1 MPLLTGPRVGASSVT
16 FEVADPDHAYRS
28 VRLWQEVRVPGDRL
42 DFTRYGGRW
51 VLRLQRPPVQRMEYL
66 LELTSHD
73 GGRALVTDPANP
85 AQVDGAFGCHSVVEF
100 PDYAAPAWLD
110 ASAVDSTWSALA
122 VPGRALK
129 AAVSVRLWSPATAPA
144 DQPLPLL
151 VAHDGPEYNSMS
163 RLSQYSGA
171 SIASG
176 ALPLHRLA
184 LLAPGERNEWYSA
197 SSAYASALTAAVL
210 PALANL
216 APTRGPTVG
225 MGASLGA
232 LAMLHAQRRHPG
244 AFGALFLQSGSFFRP
259 RLDGQ
264 EAHFSRYQRIVRF
277 VSDTLRAASVRE
289 AVPVT
294 MTCGTIEENIT
305 NNRLMVRAL
314 GAQGYDARL
323 DEVPDVHNYTA
334 WRDAFDP
341 HLTNLLRRVWC
352 PAADDHH

>member
-1 MPLLTGPRVGASSVT
+1 MT
-16 FEVADPDHAYRS
+16 FELADPDRAYRA

-42 DFTRYGGRW
+42 DFTRYGSRW
-51 VLRLQRPPVQRMEYL
+51 VLRLPRPAVQRMEYL
-66 LELTSHD
+66 LELTDDD

-85 AQVDGAFGCHSVVEF
+85 AQVDGAFGWHSVVEF
-100 PDYAAPAWLD
+100 PEYAAPAWLD
-110 ASAVDSTWSALA
+110 APAVAGSWRGLA

-129 AAVSVRLWSPATAPA
+129 AAVSVRLWSPAGVPA
-144 DQPLPLL
+144 DRPLPLL
-151 VAHDGPEYNSMS
+151 VAHDGPEYHSLS
-163 RLSQYSGA
+163 RLSQYTGA
-171 SIASG
+171 AIASE
-176 ALPLHRLA
+176 ALPPHRLA

-210 PALANL
+210 PALDTL

-244 AFGALFLQSGSFFRP
+244 CFGALFLQSGSFFRP

-277 VSDTLRAASVRE
+277 VSDTLRAASARDP
-289 AVPVT
+289 VPIE
-294 MTCGTIEENIT
+294 MTCGTVEENLA

-314 GAQGYDARL
+314 GAQGHDARL
-323 DEVPDVHNYTA
+323 AEVPDVHSYTA

-341 HLTNLLRRVWC
+341 YLTGLLSRVW
-352 PAADDHH
+352 